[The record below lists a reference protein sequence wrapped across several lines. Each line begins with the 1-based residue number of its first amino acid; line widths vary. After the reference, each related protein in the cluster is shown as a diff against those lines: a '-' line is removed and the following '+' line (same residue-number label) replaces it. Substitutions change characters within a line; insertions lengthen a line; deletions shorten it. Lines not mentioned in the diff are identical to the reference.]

1 MSFPKSGS
9 FSLLISVL
17 RSLTQLFRG
26 SDTPASAPAS
36 SPGSSGKIGS
46 TEAAPITMSPQG
58 LRVLQHFESC
68 RLRAYWDATGRCWTI
83 GWGDTGP
90 DVYEGLVIDQGE
102 ADARLER
109 RLALEFVPGV
119 LAAITRS
126 MTKGQLDA
134 LVDLAYNIGVTAF
147 QGSTL
152 VRKFNAGDTRGA
164 ADEFLRW
171 DRSGG
176 QVLLGLRRRRAADRA
191 LFLGAGGAEAIKIGE
206 AVS

>member
-1 MSFPKSGS
+1 MEIIRKILA
-9 FSLLISVL
+9 LLAGL
-17 RSLTQLFRG
+17 RR
-26 SDTPASAPAS
+26 SAPAE
-36 SPGSSGKIGS
+36 PV
-46 TEAAPITMSPQG
+46 APASITMSPQG
-58 LRVLQHFESC
+58 LLVLQYFESC

-119 LAAITRS
+119 LDAVTRS
-126 MTKGQLDA
+126 MTPGQLDA
-134 LVDLAYNIGVTAF
+134 MVDLAYNIGVAAF

-152 VRKFNAGDTRGA
+152 VRKFNAGDMAGA
-164 ADEFLRW
+164 ADEFPRW
-171 DRSGG
+171 NRSGG

-191 LFLGAGGAEAIKIGE
+191 LFLGASGAEAIEIGRGIT
-206 AVS
+206 